1 MRVVAVVA
9 SAVIETTQ
17 ISGEVGRNISFLVC
31 RLETNRLDEWLPLY
45 RLTAVSFV
53 IGEAHVAI
61 IDRSF
66 IEEHPLA
73 LAWRSLQYGSW

>member
-1 MRVVAVVA
+1 VAAAVA

-17 ISGEVGRNISFLVC
+17 ISNEVGRNISFPAC
-31 RLETNRLDEWLPLY
+31 GRQPKRPDEWLPLY

-53 IGEAHVAI
+53 IGEANVVI

-66 IEEHPLA
+66 IKDHPLA
-73 LAWRSLQYGSW
+73 LAWRSRHRGSW